1 MGAVGRGESDLMGGA
16 GLTILSTIVVIG
28 VLVFVHE
35 LGHFLAA
42 KWAGIYVH
50 RFSLGLGAPI
60 KALSFTR
67 GETEYS
73 VSWVPLGGYVKMASR
88 MGDTAGESLEGG
100 APDGEVPPDRLFE
113 SKPVWVRMVVILAGV
128 VMNALFAWLVFAG
141 IVYLNGLP
149 VIPTTTVAAV
159 DSTRLPAGG
168 AALGGLALGD
178 RIESVNGT
186 PVTHWG
192 AIERAVASVPGDTVV
207 LTVAGR
213 GPVAL
218 VAPQGS
224 PDRLAAVRA
233 IRPLLTP
240 IVMEVV
246 ADRPAGKAGLAP
258 GDTVLALDGQ
268 PVRRWEDMV
277 GTIEQS
283 AGRQIAIDVGRSAGR
298 TTIRV
303 TPAAET
309 DSASGT
315 ARTVGRIGVRGPDI
329 PDVRETIGLVP
340 AVVEG
345 GRRVAF
351 VGGQVVGLVRG
362 MFSGAVSTRELGG
375 PIAIGMAAGQSAR
388 RGPEDFFAL
397 MALLSVNLAI
407 LNLLPIPI
415 LDGGQFLF
423 LLVEGVT
430 RRPVTGK
437 IREWLTMA
445 GFVAIVMLMVL
456 AFSNDIRRVLE
467 SLGVIG

>member
-1 MGAVGRGESDLMGGA
+1 MGGA
-16 GLTILSTIVVIG
+16 GLTILSTIIVIG
-28 VLVFVHE
+28 LLVFVHE
-35 LGHFLAA
+35 LGHFVAA

-50 RFSLGLGAPI
+50 RFSLGLGTPI

-73 VSWVPLGGYVKMASR
+73 VSWIPLGGYVKMASR
-88 MGDTAGESLEGG
+88 LGEGAGEGLEGG
-100 APDGEVPPDRLFE
+100 TVEAEVPPDRVFE
-113 SKPVWVRMVVILAGV
+113 AKPVWVRMVVILAGV
-128 VMNALFAWLVFAG
+128 VMNALFAWVVFAG
-141 IVYLNGLP
+141 IVYFNGLP
-149 VIPTTTVAAV
+149 VIPTTIVAEV
-159 DSTRLPAGG
+159 DRSRLPAG
-168 AALGGLALGD
+168 AAGFGELTLGD
-178 RIESVNGT
+178 RIEAVNGAS
-186 PVTHWG
+186 VEHWQ
-192 AIERAVASVPGDTVV
+192 AIERAIVSVPGDTVV
-207 LTVAGR
+207 IGIAGR
-213 GPVAL
+213 SPVQL

-224 PDRLAAVRA
+224 PDRRGAFRA
-233 IRPLLTP
+233 LRPLLAP

-246 ADRPAGKAGLAP
+246 PDRPAASAGLAQ
-258 GDTVLALDGQ
+258 GDTILALDAE
-268 PVRRWEDMV
+268 PVRRWEDLV
-277 GTIEQS
+277 GSIE
-283 AGRQIAIDVGRSAGR
+283 RSAGR
-298 TTIRV
+298 EIVLEVGRGGGRTSIRV
-303 TPAAET
+303 TPAPEQ
-309 DSASGT
+309 DT
-315 ARTVGRIGVRGPDI
+315 ADGVVRTIGRIGVRGPDI
-329 PDVRETIGLVP
+329 PDVREAIGLVP

-430 RRPVTGK
+430 RRPVTGR

-467 SLGVIG
+467 NLGILG